1 MLALA
6 HVRMRLLTLLRTPAY
21 VAGTLAMPSVIL
33 IFLGIGLAD
42 TSAEANAIMASF
54 TVFAVM
60 GVAFFQFGV
69 GIAEGRASPWST
81 FERIL
86 PASITVRLA
95 GAVIPAVLF
104 AAAAAGLV
112 ILVAHVFMPVALGA
126 GAWLRL
132 GLVLLGGSVPLA
144 LLGIAIGYWVSS
156 RAALPIANIVYLG
169 LAFGGGLF
177 LSPRLFPDLLEAVS
191 QCSCRGTSPSS
202 PGGPSRMRLGR
213 PDHGSGSRA
222 TRPPARCS
230 PVGAIA
236 ATKESGTAERQDRA
250 VGGEGILVRFFS
262 GYPVGSDRPVGAVGP
277 GPRWRGLIG
286 SGRAAGTC
294 VPERPSKSGSRLSI
308 RSSPEAYA
316 VGSST

>member
-33 IFLGIGLAD
+33 VFLGIGLAD

-177 LSPRLFPDLLEAVS
+177 LSPRLFPGLLEAVS
-191 QCSCRGTSPSS
+191 QCLVSRHVAELAWRAVADAPWS
-202 PGGPSRMRLGR
+202 PGSWLWV
-213 PDHGSGSRA
+213 A
-222 TRPPARCS
+222 
-230 PVGAIA
+230 
-236 ATKESGTAERQDRA
+236 
-250 VGGEGILVRFFS
+250 
-262 GYPVGSDRPVGAVGP
+262 GYA
-277 GPRWRGLIG
+277 
-286 SGRAAGTC
+286 AAGALLAGWGYRRDEG
-294 VPERPSKSGSRLSI
+294 ERYR
-308 RSSPEAYA
+308 
-316 VGSST
+316 